1 MRMKILGKSPSAAQA
16 QQFEALPNF
25 EGGKFQNL
33 GGVRFSVG
41 DAPVGKLLRGYL
53 NRPKTSRPGRP
64 LPSVATNLRAP
75 GPFARPTII
84 WFGHSSY
91 LIKYQKINILVDPVF
106 SGNASPVP
114 GSVRAFA
121 GSNGYDVADL
131 PPIDVLVLTHDHYD
145 HLDYATVAAL
155 RPQVARVVTALG
167 VGAHLRYWGYA
178 AAQVTE
184 LNWHETTAP
193 RPGVKFTAVPAQHMS
208 GRSLSPQNTLWAAFV
223 LQLGPHRLY
232 LGGDSG
238 YGPHF
243 RETGA
248 QYGPFDLALLEN
260 GQYDELWHAI
270 HTLPEETAQAALDLR
285 AAVLWPVHWAKFTLA
300 YHPWNEPIQ
309 RLLPAAGA
317 LGLPVTV
324 PRIGEP
330 YAVGDPVRQAP
341 WWDFD

>member
-1 MRMKILGKSPSAAQA
+1 MKIFGKAPSAAQA
-16 QQFEALPNF
+16 RQFAALPNF
-25 EGGKFQNL
+25 RGGKFQNP

-41 DAPVGKLLRGYL
+41 DAPMGKLLRGYL
-53 NRPKTSRPGRP
+53 NKPKTSRPSRP
-64 LPSVATNLRAP
+64 VPSVATDLRAP
-75 GPFARPTII
+75 GPFEKPTII

-91 LIKYQKINILVDPVF
+91 LIKYQQLNILVDPVF

-114 GSVRAFA
+114 GSVKAFA
-121 GSNGYDVADL
+121 GSNGYGVADL
-131 PPIDVLVLTHDHYD
+131 PPLDVLVLTHDHYD

-167 VGAHLRYWGYA
+167 VGAHLRAWGYDA
-178 AAQVTE
+178 ARITE

-193 RPGVKFTAVPAQHMS
+193 LPGVQLTAVPAQHMS
-208 GRSLSPQNTLWAAFV
+208 GRALAPQNTLWAAFV
-223 LQLGPHRLY
+223 LQLGPCRLY

-248 QYGPFDLALLEN
+248 RYGPFDLALLEN

-270 HTLPEETAQAALDLR
+270 HTLPAETAQAARDLR
-285 AAVLWPVHWAKFTLA
+285 AAVLWPVHWAKFGLA
-300 YHPWNEPIQ
+300 YHPWNEPV
-309 RLLPAAGA
+309 RLLLPAAAA
-317 LGLPVTV
+317 LGVPVTV
-324 PRIGEP
+324 PRIGAP
-330 YAVGDPVRQAP
+330 YAVGDPVRQEP